1 MTGQRAT
8 AIDPEGR
15 TVTTESGRTLGYD
28 RVDAHLQTNLP
39 GIYTC
44 GDCVETVDACTG

>member
-28 RVDAHLQTNLP
+28 RVDARLQTNRP
-39 GIYTC
+39 GIYAC
-44 GDCVETVDACTG
+44 GECVEAVDACTG